1 MPMHYIITIIVALT
15 KAQSSYESKVEA
27 PKAGESAL
35 FKLAWAVREVEELIQ
50 QGRKLIVD
58 MQVLIER
65 LSDEGCNAVVENIA
79 RSLTSLKSQLT
90 SFVKALSKHQRES
103 ASHIFVMMISSESRN
118 RKPYAL
124 PLQCLPI
131 RGLKDKQVR
140 EFADAIIKEM
150 SKRNM
155 KVAGKH
161 LYLQCI
167 IIIHACMCLVNMT

>member
-1 MPMHYIITIIVALT
+1 M
-15 KAQSSYESKVEA
+15 
-27 PKAGESAL
+27 
-35 FKLAWAVREVEELIQ
+35 
-50 QGRKLIVD
+50 
-58 MQVLIER
+58 
-65 LSDEGCNAVVENIA
+65 
-79 RSLTSLKSQLT
+79 
-90 SFVKALSKHQRES
+90 KALSKHQRGS

-124 PLQCLPI
+124 PLQRLPI